1 MILEDEIFNKYKA
14 CNNKLIDYGFILKD
28 WLYQYEINIF
38 TNFKLI
44 ILIKDNSVK
53 ALVYDLDFNSLY
65 NNYRIINNNGSFAN
79 AIKDEDKN
87 ILLDIRNKCFIE
99 EYFKYLQSN
108 RISKLIE
115 NEYNIKPK
123 FIMKKFP
130 NYGIFKNDNN
140 KWFAIIMN
148 INRNKLDNLFEDIE
162 IINIKIKEIELNN
175 LLKIKGIY
183 KAYHM
188 NKNNWI
194 SIILNDNLSDDFI
207 FKLVK
212 ESYNIV

>member
-14 CNNKLIDYGFILKD
+14 CNNKLIDYGFSLKD
-28 WLYQYEINIF
+28 GLYQYEINIF

-44 ILIKDNSVK
+44 VKIKDNSIK

-79 AIKDEDKN
+79 AIKDEVKN

-99 EYFKYLQSN
+99 ECFKSLQSN

-130 NYGIFKNDNN
+130 NYGIFKNDKN

-162 IINIKIKEIELNN
+162 IINVKIKEIELNN

-194 SIILNDNLSDDFI
+194 SIILNDSLSDDFI

>member
-1 MILEDEIFNKYKA
+1 MILEDGIFNKYKA

-28 WLYQYEINIF
+28 GLYRYEINIF

-65 NNYRIINNNGSFAN
+65 NNYRIINNNGSFSN
-79 AIKDEDKN
+79 SIKDEVKN

-108 RISKLIE
+108 RITKLIE
-115 NEYNIKPK
+115 DEYNIKPN

-130 NYGIFKNDNN
+130 NYGIFKKDNN
-140 KWFAIIMN
+140 KWFSIIMN
-148 INRNKLDNLFEDIE
+148 INRNKLDNLFEDVE
-162 IINIKIKEIELNN
+162 IINVKIKENNLNY

-188 NKNNWI
+188 NKNSWI
-194 SIILNDNLSDDFI
+194 SIILNDSLSDDFI

>member
-1 MILEDEIFNKYKA
+1 MILKDEIFNKYKA
-14 CNNKLIDYGFILKD
+14 CNNKLIDYGFSLKD
-28 WLYQYEINIF
+28 GLYQYEINIF

-44 ILIKDNSVK
+44 ILTKDNSVK
-53 ALVYDLDFNSLY
+53 ALVYDFDFNSLY
-65 NNYRIINNNGSFAN
+65 NNYRIINNNGSFSN
-79 AIKDEDKN
+79 SIKDEVKN

-108 RISKLIE
+108 IITKLIE
-115 NEYNIKPK
+115 DEYNIKPN

-130 NYGIFKNDNN
+130 NHGIFKNDKN

-162 IINIKIKEIELNN
+162 IINVKIKENNLND
-175 LLKIKGIY
+175 LLKIKGVY

-188 NKNNWI
+188 NKNSWI
-194 SIILNDNLSDDFI
+194 SIILNDSLSDDFI